1 MKIFK
6 VGFDKAGT
14 ASLHQALKQLGVR
27 SIHQYQREEEIL
39 KQLISGKKHPDLCKY
54 DAFVDGNWG
63 QHIEV
68 ILEHF
73 PDAFLIFT
81 MRDREKWIQSRIIN
95 ALTNRYFQKPGLTEI
110 NTIKWGEMY
119 DQHLQSVR
127 QKLTSHTRYL
137 EINIPNGDGWEKLCP
152 FLNESIPETPFPRV
166 NTAENHLENI
176 LRAKQKKKTDVM
188 PESKRNVTD
197 FKLR

>member
-39 KQLISGKKHPDLCKY
+39 KQLISGKKHPDLCNY

-95 ALTNRYFQKPGLTEI
+95 ALSNRYFQKPGLTEI

-119 DQHLQSVR
+119 DQYLQSVR
-127 QKLTSHTRYL
+127 QKADISYPLSGNQYPQRRWLAKTLPFSECLSPR
-137 EINIPNGDGWEKLCP
+137 NPIPKGQHSEKP
-152 FLNESIPETPFPRV
+152 S
-166 NTAENHLENI
+166 
-176 LRAKQKKKTDVM
+176 
-188 PESKRNVTD
+188 
-197 FKLR
+197 

>member
-14 ASLHQALKQLGVR
+14 ASLHQALKQLGYR
-27 SIHQYQREEEIL
+27 SMHQYQREEEIL
-39 KQLISGKKHPDLCKY
+39 KQLILGKRHSDLKQF

-63 QHIEV
+63 QHIEA

-73 PDAFLIFT
+73 PEAFLIFT
-81 MRDREKWIQSRIIN
+81 IRDREKWIQSRIIN
-95 ALTNRYFQKPGLTEI
+95 ALSNRYFQKPGLTEI
-110 NTIKWGEMY
+110 NTIQWGEMY

-137 EINIPNGDGWEKLCP
+137 EINIPNGEGWEKLCP
-152 FLNESIPETPFPRV
+152 FLKVAVPENPFPRI
-166 NTAENHLENI
+166 NTGENHLENI
-176 LRAKQKKKTDVM
+176 LRAKQ
-188 PESKRNVTD
+188 R
-197 FKLR
+197 